1 MRTIDDKRFA
11 TLRDE
16 ILAGLIER
24 YHRCKAADVHKELC
38 DFAVAAW
45 KNPWLPLN
53 EMAWGRV
60 SNAARQMISNW
71 LKLDLIFEFFNLLA
85 EDGRGDRSRFE
96 FWRRYLEQIDD
107 MYFVLGSRTLNST
120 DPNIR
125 ALRRKLEGR
134 LMHLTGTE
142 PANNAFIMRI
152 GNALIVEFSR
162 SGNAT
167 YTYTSYQ
174 LPFSLEGVQSNDID
188 DLKSDKENRLL
199 HSRRWGAKLAGEI
212 RTQASRSV
220 QY

>member
-1 MRTIDDKRFA
+1 MTSVLPHCAMKSLPGSLSA
-11 TLRDE
+11 TTD
-16 ILAGLIER
+16 A
-24 YHRCKAADVHKELC
+24 KSADVHKELC

-120 DPNIR
+120 DPNIQ
-125 ALRRKLEGR
+125 ALQRKLDGR

-152 GNALIVEFSR
+152 GNAVIVEFSR

-167 YTYTSYQ
+167 YTYTSDQ
-174 LPFSLEGVQSNDID
+174 LPFSLEGVQSNDIV
-188 DLKSDKENRLL
+188 
-199 HSRRWGAKLAGEI
+199 
-212 RTQASRSV
+212 T
-220 QY
+220 